1 MRIDKAIGIIGG
13 IFILAGIGSML
24 FLPGEKKWNKDADI
38 RVGSG
43 ADISG
48 VIMEETLQ
56 EINEKYKVSTSTESS
71 SFQDCCSNTAQW
83 ALNAKEINVGFYC
96 PHIAKHTIK
105 NNEDVE
111 IYGPVLMNGETIV
124 YKKDWTDVKN
134 VGITQGRQQE
144 KALAKAAYPQIE
156 GFDEITQ
163 KGILYAMEDEQVDA
177 AILDITKAAE
187 VSNIPT
193 MPISDNDYISYVL
206 IVDKEFEQT
215 EAFRN
220 FIESYNKAVEK
231 LSDPCYLAKK
241 LKVSKEWVEEKQI
254 KFLPLET
261 KN

>member
-1 MRIDKAIGIIGG
+1 MKIDRVIGIIGG
-13 IFILAGIGSML
+13 VFILAGIGSML

-56 EINEKYKVSTSTESS
+56 KINEKYKVSTSTESS

-83 ALNAKEINVGFYC
+83 ALNAKEINIGFYC
-96 PHIAKHTIK
+96 PHIAKHTIE

-124 YKKDWTDVKN
+124 HKKDWADVKN

-156 GFDEITQ
+156 EFDEITQ

-177 AILDITKAAE
+177 AVLDITKAAE
-187 VSNIPT
+187 VSDIPT
-193 MPISDNDYISYVL
+193 MPLSDNDYISYVL

-231 LSDPCYLAKK
+231 LNDPFYLAEK

>member
-1 MRIDKAIGIIGG
+1 M
-13 IFILAGIGSML
+13 
-24 FLPGEKKWNKDADI
+24 
-38 RVGSG
+38 
-43 ADISG
+43 
-48 VIMEETLQ
+48 
-56 EINEKYKVSTSTESS
+56 
-71 SFQDCCSNTAQW
+71 
-83 ALNAKEINVGFYC
+83 GFYC
-96 PHIAKHTIK
+96 PHIAKHTIE

-124 YKKDWTDVKN
+124 YKKDWADVKN

-156 GFDEITQ
+156 EFDEITQ

-187 VSNIPT
+187 VSDIAT
-193 MPISDNDYISYVL
+193 MPLSDNDYISYVL

-215 EAFRN
+215 EAFRD

-231 LSDPCYLAKK
+231 LNDPCYLAKK

>member
-1 MRIDKAIGIIGG
+1 MRIDKTIGIIGG

-56 EINEKYKVSTSTESS
+56 KINEKYKVSTSTESS

-96 PHIAKHTIK
+96 PHIAKHTIE

-124 YKKDWTDVKN
+124 YKKDWADVKN

-144 KALAKAAYPQIE
+144 KA
-156 GFDEITQ
+156 
-163 KGILYAMEDEQVDA
+163 ILYAMEDEQVDA

-187 VSNIPT
+187 VSDIAT
-193 MPISDNDYISYVL
+193 MPLSDNDYISYVL

-231 LSDPCYLAKK
+231 LNDPCYLAKK

>member
-1 MRIDKAIGIIGG
+1 MRIDKTIGIIGG

-56 EINEKYKVSTSTESS
+56 KINEKYKVSTSTESS

-83 ALNAKEINVGFYC
+83 ALNAKEI
-96 PHIAKHTIK
+96 H
-105 NNEDVE
+105 
-111 IYGPVLMNGETIV
+111 GPVLMNGETIV
-124 YKKDWTDVKN
+124 YKKDWADVKN

-187 VSNIPT
+187 VSDIAT
-193 MPISDNDYISYVL
+193 MPLSDNDYISYVL

-231 LSDPCYLAKK
+231 LNDPCYLAKK

>member
-1 MRIDKAIGIIGG
+1 MRIQKAIGIVGG
-13 IFILAGIGSML
+13 VFLLAGVGAML

-56 EINEKYKVSTSTESS
+56 EINEKYKVAISTESS

-96 PHIAKHTIK
+96 PHIAKHTIE

-124 YKKDWTDVKN
+124 HKKEWSEVKH

-144 KALAKAAYPQIE
+144 KSLAKTAYPQIE
-156 GFDEITQ
+156 EFKDITQ

-177 AILDITKAAE
+177 AILDVTKAAE
-187 VSNIPT
+187 VSDIPT
-193 MPISDNDYISYVL
+193 MPLSNNDYISYVL
-206 IVDKEFEQT
+206 VVDKQFEQT

-231 LSDPCYLAKK
+231 MNDPVYLAKK
-241 LKVSKEWVEEKQI
+241 LKVSEEWVKEKHI
-254 KFLPLET
+254 KFLPLEPQ
-261 KN
+261 N

>member
-1 MRIDKAIGIIGG
+1 MRIDKTIGIIGG

-56 EINEKYKVSTSTESS
+56 KINEKYKVSTSTESS

-96 PHIAKHTIK
+96 PHIAKHTIE

-124 YKKDWTDVKN
+124 YITETGSKYHHSTCRTLKDSRIKTTLDSALSN
-134 VGITQGRQQE
+134 GYTACGI
-144 KALAKAAYPQIE
+144 
-156 GFDEITQ
+156 
-163 KGILYAMEDEQVDA
+163 
-177 AILDITKAAE
+177 
-187 VSNIPT
+187 
-193 MPISDNDYISYVL
+193 
-206 IVDKEFEQT
+206 
-215 EAFRN
+215 
-220 FIESYNKAVEK
+220 
-231 LSDPCYLAKK
+231 CH
-241 LKVSKEWVEEKQI
+241 
-254 KFLPLET
+254 
-261 KN
+261 

>member
-96 PHIAKHTIK
+96 PHIAKHTIE

-144 KALAKAAYPQIE
+144 KALVKDAYPQIE
-156 GFDEITQ
+156 RFDEITQ

-187 VSNIPT
+187 VSDIAT
-193 MPISDNDYISYVL
+193 MPLSDNDYISYVL

-231 LSDPCYLAKK
+231 LNDPCYLAKK
-241 LKVSKEWVEEKQI
+241 LKVSKEWVEEKRI